1 MNPKIVTFSRIFM
14 MEQFNILQNTI
25 QNNHKIIS
33 RRFHRFSQ
41 KSNKSAFICGI
52 PVNLNEHKPKT
63 FVSKSKKTN
72 NQIL

>member
-33 RRFHRFSQ
+33 
-41 KSNKSAFICGI
+41 CGI
-52 PVNLNEHKPKT
+52 LVNLNEHKPKT
-63 FVSKSKKTN
+63 FVSKSKKTH